1 MAVSPSRPLSVH
13 ESPQSVS
20 EPEAARSP
28 NPFFFITSP
37 RTSTDSERASSDKA
51 PSPAPNNHSQR
62 ASVVHW
68 PDEDRDASP
77 MPLQNGTDAKGK
89 DNDNEWSEKA
99 EPQRLSLRERIRHF
113 TWTWFTMTMA
123 TGGIANV
130 LHNVPF
136 RFNGLYEIGCVFF
149 LLNIA
154 LFIFNV
160 VMISL
165 RFYFYP
171 STFRASF
178 LHPTECLFIPASVI
192 SFGTVLLNISQ
203 YGVDFT
209 GSWLED
215 AMVVL
220 YWVYCCVAIVFSS
233 GIYLIMWSTQTFT
246 ISKMTPVWIFPAYP
260 LLIVGPHAGN
270 LAKKTA
276 ADRSLDIIIGGVVLQ
291 GIGFMVSLMIY
302 AAFLYRLMTQKLPRE
317 SLRPGMFIS
326 VGPSG
331 FTISG
336 IISMGQVLPNC
347 VPVDFMGD
355 GKLTAQVSKIL
366 ANWVGIWLWGLALWF
381 FFVSVGAHAS
391 PATRRRMDF
400 AMTWYSFIFPNT
412 ALTTATFSVA
422 KALNNNHAIN
432 VVGCVLTVGLIP
444 LWFFVVFMQIRAL
457 VTRQILWPQKQE
469 DRDEGGFKETP
480 QHGQTRNERRRERV
494 VIELD
499 NEEPWNGAKVPAPTP
514 FMRTPFASNVNLPEQ
529 LQQAE
534 QNRQAQMQEHLNKS
548 LHRRKTDLLLP

>member
-1 MAVSPSRPLSVH
+1 M
-13 ESPQSVS
+13 
-20 EPEAARSP
+20 
-28 NPFFFITSP
+28 
-37 RTSTDSERASSDKA
+37 ASS
-51 PSPAPNNHSQR
+51 
-62 ASVVHW
+62 
-68 PDEDRDASP
+68 
-77 MPLQNGTDAKGK
+77 QNGIKIQDDA
-89 DNDNEWSEKA
+89 DDMSEK
-99 EPQRLSLRERIRHF
+99 EGPLRLSLRERLRHF

-130 LHNVPF
+130 LHTVPW
-136 RFNGLYEIGCVFF
+136 RFNGLYEIGCIFF
-149 LLNIA
+149 ILNIV

-160 VMISL
+160 FMISI
-165 RFYFYP
+165 RFYLYP

-203 YGVDFT
+203 YGVDST
-209 GSWLED
+209 GPWLED

-220 YWVYCCVAIVFSS
+220 FWLYCGLAIVFSC

-270 LAKKTA
+270 LAKKTVA
-276 ADRSLDIIIGGVVLQ
+276 ERSLEIIVGGVVLQ

-336 IISMGQVLPNC
+336 LITMGQTLPSC
-347 VPVDFMGD
+347 VPDSFMGD
-355 GKLTAQVSKIL
+355 GKLAGQVSKII
-366 ANWVGIWLWGLALWF
+366 ANWVGLWLWGLALWF

-422 KALNNNHAIN
+422 QALDNNRPIN
-432 VVGCVLTVGLIP
+432 IVGCVLTVGLIP
-444 LWFFVVFMQIRAL
+444 LWLFVAYMQVRAVL
-457 VTRQILWPQKQE
+457 TRQILWPQKQE

-480 QHGQTRNERRRERV
+480 QHGQTRDERRRERV
-494 VIELD
+494 VEQLD
-499 NEEPWNGAKVPAPTP
+499 NEEPYRSAIPGPAPTP
-514 FMRTPFASNVNLPEQ
+514 FMRTPFASNTNLPAQ
-529 LQQAE
+529 MQAE
-534 QNRQAQMQEHLNKS
+534 QQAQMSERLSKG
-548 LHRRKTDLLLP
+548 LHRRKTDLLMP

>member
-1 MAVSPSRPLSVH
+1 MAASP
-13 ESPQSVS
+13 
-20 EPEAARSP
+20 RSP
-28 NPFFFITSP
+28 FSTGDGSQPSVPEHATNPFIFTTSP
-37 RTSTDSERASSDKA
+37 RSSASDHFAPASAHRGST
-51 PSPAPNNHSQR
+51 
-62 ASVVHW
+62 VHW
-68 PDEDRDASP
+68 SGENSVADAMAVHPGNKEESEGLNEKEE
-77 MPLQNGTDAKGK
+77 PL
-89 DNDNEWSEKA
+89 
-99 EPQRLSLRERIRHF
+99 RLSLRERTRHF

-130 LHNVPF
+130 LHNVPWQ
-136 RFNGLYEIGCVFF
+136 FNGLYEIGCIFF
-149 LLNIA
+149 ILNLV
-154 LFIFNV
+154 LFVFNV
-160 VMISL
+160 FMISM
-165 RFYFYP
+165 RFYWYP

-203 YGVDFT
+203 YGVDYT

-220 YWVYCCVAIVFSS
+220 FW
-233 GIYLIMWSTQTFT
+233 LWSTQTFT

-260 LLIVGPHAGN
+260 LLIVGPHAGS
-270 LAKKTA
+270 LAKKTVGE
-276 ADRSLDIIIGGVVLQ
+276 RSLEIIVGGVVLQ

-336 IISMGQVLPNC
+336 IITMGQSLPNC
-347 VPVDFMGD
+347 VPDTFMGD
-355 GKLTAQVSKIL
+355 GKLAGQVSKII

-391 PATRRRMDF
+391 PATRRKMDF

-412 ALTTATFSVA
+412 ALTTATFAVA
-422 KALNNNHAIN
+422 KALDNNRPIN
-432 VVGCVLTVGLIP
+432 IVGCVLTVGLIP
-444 LWFFVVFMQIRAL
+444 LWLFVVFMQVRA
-457 VTRQILWPQKQE
+457 VMNRQILWPQKQE

-480 QHGQTRNERRRERV
+480 QHGQTRDERRRERV
-494 VIELD
+494 VELLD
-499 NEEPWNGAKVPAPTP
+499 SEEPYRSANPCPAPTP
-514 FMRTPFASNVNLPEQ
+514 FMRTPFASHTNLPEQ
-529 LQQAE
+529 LQAE
-534 QNRQAQMQEHLNKS
+534 QQAQMTEHLS
-548 LHRRKTDLLLP
+548 RGLHRRKTDLLVP

>member
-1 MAVSPSRPLSVH
+1 MAESSSRPLSIH
-13 ESPQSVS
+13 STPSPGPDSS
-20 EPEAARSP
+20 ANGHA
-28 NPFFFITSP
+28 NPFLSAASP
-37 RTSTDSERASSDKA
+37 RSSTSSERSTKESS
-51 PSPAPNNHSQR
+51 APNTGAQR
-62 ASVVHW
+62 PSIVHW
-68 PDEDRDASP
+68 PDQDRDPSP
-77 MPLQNGTDAKGK
+77 MSLQNGTNTKAQ
-89 DNDNEWSEKA
+89 DNDCAEKE

-136 RFNGLYEIGCVFF
+136 RFNGLYEIGCVIF
-149 LLNIA
+149 LLNVA

-192 SFGTVLLNISQ
+192 SFGTILLNISQ

-220 YWVYCCVAIVFSS
+220 YWVYCGMAIVFSC

-336 IISMGQVLPNC
+336 IISMGQILPNC
-347 VPVDFMGD
+347 VPADFMGD
-355 GKLTAQVSKIL
+355 GQLAGQVSKIL

-391 PATRRRMDF
+391 PATRRKMDF

-444 LWFFVVFMQIRAL
+444 LWFFVVYMQIRAL
-457 VTRQILWPQKQE
+457 LTRQIMWPQKQE

-499 NEEPWNGAKVPAPTP
+499 NEGPYQGGRNPAPTP
-514 FMRTPFASNVNLPEQ
+514 FSRTPWASNTNLPEQ
-529 LQQAE
+529 MHQMEQA
-534 QNRQAQMQEHLNKS
+534 RMQEHLNRS
-548 LHRRKTDLLLP
+548 LHRRKTDLLIP

>member
-1 MAVSPSRPLSVH
+1 MALSPHSPFSLS
-13 ESPQSVS
+13 
-20 EPEAARSP
+20 
-28 NPFFFITSP
+28 
-37 RTSTDSERASSDKA
+37 
-51 PSPAPNNHSQR
+51 
-62 ASVVHW
+62 VHW
-68 PDEDRDASP
+68 PDGTCAENAMAMQNANKEEGDGLEE
-77 MPLQNGTDAKGK
+77 MEEPL
-89 DNDNEWSEKA
+89 
-99 EPQRLSLRERIRHF
+99 RLSLRERIRHF

-130 LHNVPF
+130 LHNVPWQ
-136 RFNGLYEIGCVFF
+136 FNGLYDIGCIFF
-149 LLNIA
+149 LLNLV
-154 LFIFNV
+154 LFVFNV
-160 VMISL
+160 SMISL
-165 RFYFYP
+165 RFYWYP

-203 YGVDFT
+203 YGVDYT
-209 GSWLED
+209 GTWLED

-220 YWVYCCVAIVFSS
+220 FWLYCGLAIVFSC

-260 LLIVGPHAGN
+260 LLIVGPHAGS
-270 LAKKTA
+270 LAKKLA
-276 ADRSLDIIIGGVVLQ
+276 EDRALEVIIGGVILQ

-336 IISMGQVLPNC
+336 IITMGQTLPSC
-347 VPVDFMGD
+347 VPATFMGD
-355 GKLTAQVSKIL
+355 GKLAGQVGKIL

-412 ALTTATFSVA
+412 ALTTATFAVA
-422 KALNNNHAIN
+422 KALDDNRSIN
-432 VVGCVLTVGLIP
+432 VVGCVLAVGLIP
-444 LWFFVVFMQIRAL
+444 VWLFVVCMQVRAAL
-457 VTRQILWPQKQE
+457 NRQILWPQKQE

-480 QHGQTRNERRRERV
+480 QHGQTRDERRRERV
-494 VIELD
+494 VELLD
-499 NEEPWNGAKVPAPTP
+499 SEEPYRSANPCPAPTP
-514 FMRTPFASNVNLPEQ
+514 FMRTPFASNTNLPEQ
-529 LQQAE
+529 MHAE
-534 QNRQAQMQEHLNKS
+534 EQAQMKEHVSRN
-548 LHRRKTDLLLP
+548 LHRRRTDLLTP